1 MNPPIKKLAPALG
14 VAAAFA
20 AFAATPFVL
29 SSDHIDSPTLAQDH
43 GSDLGDTYAFL
54 DPKDSSKVVLTMTT
68 NPFIISSEA
77 IGQAIFDPN
86 LRYRFEIENT
96 GNARPDRFISVRYSR
111 GVGRLQTQRA
121 TITLPNGRSF
131 TAPTTPA
138 LQGDTPARPRVT
150 TDRRSGVS
158 FFAGSVDDPFF
169 LDNTAANRFV
179 LSSIANPGSPNRQV
193 FADRAGADG
202 VGRDTYAGFNTLAT
216 TIRVPASLL
225 RRNSKANAI
234 GVNSV
239 TQRRRRQ
246 LVTRDGEVR
255 SAGGRWTTV
264 DRDGTPLVNNGLI
277 PPPRKNEYNAAST
290 KDDARGLFRA
300 DIIKSLK
307 ALGTNDEF
315 IRKILAA
322 VVDRG
327 DILRLRLNAP
337 TAFPNGRRLQDD
349 VADGVFT
356 LINNGR
362 PLGDFVDANEA
373 PFSSEFPFFADP
385 IQPNPLGV
393 DNPDDRTRL

>member
-1 MNPPIKKLAPALG
+1 MNPPIKKLAPALS
-14 VAAAFA
+14 VAAAIA
-20 AFAATPFVL
+20 ACTATTVAL

-43 GSDLGDTYAFL
+43 GSDLNDTYAFL

-96 GNARPDRFISVRYSR
+96 GNARPDRFIDVRYSR

-121 TITLPNGRSF
+121 TITLPNGRRF
-131 TAPTTPA
+131 TAPTTPSQ
-138 LQGDTPARPRVT
+138 QGDTPARPRVT
-150 TDRRSGVS
+150 TDPRSGVS

-225 RRNSKANAI
+225 RRNSKTNAI

-239 TQRRRRQ
+239 TQRQRRQ
-246 LVTRDGEVR
+246 LVTRDGQVR
-255 SAGGRWTTV
+255 SGGGKWTTV

-290 KDDARGLFRA
+290 QDDARGLFRA

-315 IRKILAA
+315 IRQILAA

-327 DILRLRLNAP
+327 DILRLKLNAP
-337 TAFPNGRRLQDD
+337 SAFPNGRRLQDD
-349 VADGVFT
+349 VADAVFT

-373 PFSSEFPFFADP
+373 PFSSEFPFFADS

>member
-1 MNPPIKKLAPALG
+1 MNPPIKKLAPALS
-14 VAAAFA
+14 VAAIA
-20 AFAATPFVL
+20 ACIATTVAL

-43 GSDLGDTYAFL
+43 GSDIGDTYAFL

-86 LRYRFEIENT
+86 VRYRFEIENT

-111 GVGRLQTQRA
+111 GVGRTKSQRA
-121 TITLPNGRSF
+121 TITLPGGRSF
-131 TAPTTPA
+131 TARTTPS

-202 VGRDTYAGFNTLAT
+202 VGRDTYAGFNILAT

-239 TQRRRRQ
+239 TQRQRRQ

-255 SAGGRWTTV
+255 SGGGRWTTV

-337 TAFPNGRRLQDD
+337 SAFPNGRRLQDD
-349 VADGVFT
+349 VADAVFT

-373 PFSSEFPFFADP
+373 PFNSEFPFFADP

-393 DNPDDRTRL
+393 DNPDDRTEL

>member
-1 MNPPIKKLAPALG
+1 MNPPIKKLAPALS
-14 VAAAFA
+14 VAAAIAAFA
-20 AFAATPFVL
+20 AAPFAL

-43 GSDLGDTYAFL
+43 GSDLNDTYAFL
-54 DPKDSSKVVLTMTT
+54 DPADSSKVVLTMTT

-96 GNARPDRFISVRYSR
+96 GNARPDRFIDVRYSR
-111 GVGRLQTQRA
+111 GVGRTKSQRA

-131 TAPTTPA
+131 TARTTPA
-138 LQGDTPARPRVT
+138 EQGDTPARPRVT
-150 TDRRSGVS
+150 TDPRSGVS

-179 LSSIANPGSPNRQV
+179 LSSFANPGSPNRQV

-239 TQRRRRQ
+239 TQRQRRQ

-277 PPPRKNEYNAAST
+277 PPPRKNEYNSAST
-290 KDDARGLFRA
+290 QDDARGLFRA

-327 DILRLRLNAP
+327 DILRLKLNAP
-337 TAFPNGRRLQDD
+337 SAFPNGRRLQDD
-349 VADGVFT
+349 VADGLFT

>member
-1 MNPPIKKLAPALG
+1 MNPPIKKLAPALT
-14 VAAAFA
+14 VAAAIA
-20 AFAATPFVL
+20 AFYATTFAV

-96 GNARPDRFISVRYSR
+96 GNARPDRFIDVRYSR
-111 GVGRLQTQRA
+111 GVGRLKAQRA
-121 TITLPNGRSF
+121 TITLPSGRRF
-131 TAPTTPA
+131 TAPTTPSA
-138 LQGDTPARPRVT
+138 QGDTPARKRVT

-169 LDNTAANRFV
+169 LDNTATNRFV
-179 LSSIANPGSPNRQV
+179 LSSVADPGSPNREV
-193 FADRAGADG
+193 FAQRAGADG

-225 RRNSKANAI
+225 RRNSKTNGI

-239 TQRRRRQ
+239 TQRQRRQ
-246 LVTRDGEVR
+246 LVGTDGEVR
-255 SAGGRWTTV
+255 SGGGRWTTV

-277 PPPRKNEYNAAST
+277 PPPRKNEYTSAST
-290 KDDARGLFRA
+290 QDDAKGLFRA

-307 ALGTNDEF
+307 ALDTNDKF

-322 VVDRG
+322 VVNRG
-327 DILRLRLNAP
+327 DILRLKLNAP
-337 TAFPNGRRLQDD
+337 SAYPNGRRLQDD
-349 VADGVFT
+349 VGDAVLT

-385 IQPNPLGV
+385 IQPNPRGV
-393 DNPDDRTRL
+393 DNPDDRSRL

>member
-1 MNPPIKKLAPALG
+1 MNPPIKKLAPALS
-14 VAAAFA
+14 VAAAIA
-20 AFAATPFVL
+20 AFTATTFAL

-86 LRYRFEIENT
+86 VRYRFEIENT

-111 GVGRLQTQRA
+111 GVGRLQAQRA
-121 TITLPNGRSF
+121 TITLPGGRSF

-138 LQGDTPARPRVT
+138 RQGDTPARPRVT

-179 LSSIANPGSPNRQV
+179 LSSIANPGSPNRGV

-225 RRNSKANAI
+225 RRNRKTI

-239 TQRRRRQ
+239 TQRQRRQ

-255 SAGGRWTTV
+255 SGGGRWTTV
-264 DRDGTPLVNNGLI
+264 DRDGGPLVNNGLI
-277 PPPRKNEYNAAST
+277 PPARKNEYNAAST
-290 KDDARGLFRA
+290 QDDARRLFRA
-300 DIIKSLK
+300 DIVRSLR
-307 ALGTNDEF
+307 ALGTNDKF
-315 IRKILAA
+315 IRQILAA
-322 VVDRG
+322 AVDRG
-327 DILRLRLNAP
+327 DILRLKLNAP
-337 TAFPNGRRLQDD
+337 SAFPNGRRYQDD
-349 VADGVFT
+349 VADAIFT

-362 PLGDFVDANEA
+362 PLGDFVDANDA

-393 DNPDDRTRL
+393 DNPDDRTGL